1 MKSDMVKS
9 FVIAMLLLQAIATA
23 CLWILNV
30 LSVETTGVFAVLLAA
45 NLIAFAVVLQEYRNP
60 DTIYGSMDKQEP
72 PSTLAPPP
80 PPPVSTPAPAP
91 VQATTQVSAAP
102 AEQANHSEPMLP
114 HEPVGPALPRSI
126 HTLIPIASIILLL
139 AFAAATF
146 LPASKSTLPVESTV
160 LFIPIYLVVV
170 VILVFGA
177 MYLFKRLMDTEDD
190 HPTH

>member
-9 FVIAMLLLQAIATA
+9 FVIAMLLLQAIATG

-45 NLIAFAVVLQEYRNP
+45 NLIAFAVVLQVYRNP
-60 DTIYGSMDKQEP
+60 DTIDGSMDKQEP
-72 PSTLAPPP
+72 SSTVAPPP
-80 PPPVSTPAPAP
+80 PAPVSPVPAP
-91 VQATTQVSAAP
+91 VPATAQVFAAP
-102 AEQANHSEPMLP
+102 AEQAIHSEPLLP
-114 HEPVGPALPRSI
+114 HEPVGQALPRSI

-146 LPASKSTLPVESTV
+146 LPANKSTLPVESTV
-160 LFIPIYLVVV
+160 LFIPIYIVVV

-177 MYLFKRLMDTEDD
+177 LYLFKRLMDTEDA
-190 HPTH
+190 HPAH